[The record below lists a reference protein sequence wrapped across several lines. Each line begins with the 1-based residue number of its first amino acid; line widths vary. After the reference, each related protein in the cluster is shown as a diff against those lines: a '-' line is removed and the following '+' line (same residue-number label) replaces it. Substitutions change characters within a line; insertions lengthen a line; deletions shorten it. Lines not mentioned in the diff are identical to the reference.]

1 MDCFL
6 CKNCCAKQNDN
17 VNNEMITN
25 NGEEEKK
32 HKEEKSISINK
43 SNNNECNIENNDRKN
58 GAINNEMLTEGNNVN
73 KTTNKEHNA
82 SEEQIL
88 RSPQPALCKFEKTY
102 VIKKD
107 TSIKPHK
114 NKTDATI
121 EYEEQ
126 ICRICASAIDKYPS
140 ILKRMSNVEL
150 YYLCENFLARDKYN
164 NQKRSLQETADK
176 LISFAKGEC
185 VDVDDVKQ
193 LKSVNFQ
200 PFEQD
205 ARIEYDSLREYQG
218 GFSDAQYRK
227 DGNLTIPLK
236 TLRQKEEEYMK
247 EYKSSTKAKKLG
259 EGGHSAIFAF
269 NKSNIL
275 PTKHND
281 KSLAIAVSVH
291 NQHELNHV
299 AYMYEVICSKIL
311 LSLFAR
317 QTKYYTDFIMKAILA
332 KKKMNSVTKKDM
344 NTYDSLFEA
353 TFKNISFIERNKEI
367 ARELFFSIADRKK
380 INKLPM
386 CPLKGYVTDSSLV
399 KNRMLD
405 DNGKIIEI
413 DLDVLE
419 SMKEESFSELW
430 QFVVDHEESFESSE
444 IKLSE
449 IFSNLKKNL
458 TISPKLIAYHAL
470 MELKKYEFK
479 DFNDKE
485 HANCIKDAL
494 RRYQSLLSATKD
506 NFAEIDKDIVA
517 ICEKQLKLYDDYIAK
532 IDEYS
537 LKDFEKDF
545 QEEQEQITSKINNYR
560 SMSGNIKCKIKK
572 SEPIPLKGCNN
583 NVAKNQYLK
592 EGKEINS

>member
-1 MDCFL
+1 MQACF
-6 CKNCCAKQNDN
+6 D
-17 VNNEMITN
+17 
-25 NGEEEKK
+25 K
-32 HKEEKSISINK
+32 HK
-43 SNNNECNIENNDRKN
+43 
-58 GAINNEMLTEGNNVN
+58 
-73 KTTNKEHNA
+73 
-82 SEEQIL
+82 
-88 RSPQPALCKFEKTY
+88 
-102 VIKKD
+102 KKD
-107 TSIKPHK
+107 KDLYVCK
-114 NKTDATI
+114 
-121 EYEEQ
+121 
-126 ICRICASAIDKYPS
+126 ICASAIDKYPS

-275 PTKHND
+275 PTKHKD

-317 QTKYYTDFIMKAILA
+317 QTKYYTDFMMKAILA

-367 ARELFFSIADRKK
+367 ARELFFSIADRQK
-380 INKLPM
+380 INSI
-386 CPLKGYVTDSSLV
+386 PLYPDIEGMTSDSSLV

-405 DNGKIIEI
+405 DNGKFIEI

-419 SMKEESFSELW
+419 PMKEKYFSELW
-430 QFVVDHEESFESSE
+430 QFVVDHEASFKLSE

-458 TISPKLIAYHAL
+458 TISPKLIAYHTL
-470 MELKKYEFK
+470 MELKKYKFK
-479 DFNDKE
+479 DFNDEE
-485 HANCIKDAL
+485 HTNCIKDTL

-517 ICEKQLKLYDDYIAK
+517 ICKKQLKLYDDYIAK

-537 LKDFEKDF
+537 LKNFEEEFK
-545 QEEQEQITSKINNYR
+545 QEQEQITSKINKYR
-560 SMSGNIKCKIKK
+560 SMSVIIKGKTKK
-572 SEPIPLKGCNN
+572 TEPKPLQDCNN
-583 NVAKNQYLK
+583 NVAKNQSLK
-592 EGKEINS
+592 EGKEING